1 MFYFYFT
8 FIKIKRLHLLRRNE
22 LQTIKLP
29 MLKEHVFQYYIF
41 FILQFFVSFYWAPKS

>member
-22 LQTIKLP
+22 LQKIKLS
-29 MLKEHVFQYYIF
+29 MFKEHFFQYYIF
-41 FILQFFVSFYWAPKS
+41 FILQLFVSFYCAP